1 MMENKDEKKVNL
13 AREMLKTISAQI
25 HLLVESGQFATVN
38 EAVIETCYK
47 SEEHQ
52 VFKKFHEWK
61 DEGKKIK
68 KGSKGFPVWSRPLD
82 IKKDEKH
89 PDLEKDIKYYP
100 ICYLFSNSQVEEP
113 TPEMESKIAELQLI
127 VDDLK
132 ATPEYQK
139 YVDQRKLCL
148 IDSRLRSID
157 LLLSAGILS

>member
-13 AREMLKTISAQI
+13 ASEMLKTISAQI

-38 EAVIETCYK
+38 DAVIETCYI

-82 IKKDEKH
+82 IKKDEKAIKKWLTK
-89 PDLEKDIKYYP
+89 DLSDAAKYVSRRLEK
-100 ICYLFSNSQVEEP
+100 E
-113 TPEMESKIAELQLI
+113 
-127 VDDLK
+127 
-132 ATPEYQK
+132 
-139 YVDQRKLCL
+139 KLVS
-148 IDSRLRSID
+148 D
-157 LLLSAGILS
+157 

>member
-1 MMENKDEKKVNL
+1 MENKDEKKVNL

-68 KGSKGFPVWSRPLD
+68 KGSPRFTSNL
-82 IKKDEKH
+82 KKTQLTGKIQ
-89 PDLEKDIKYYP
+89 KKISKIKY
-100 ICYLFSNSQVEEP
+100 
-113 TPEMESKIAELQLI
+113 
-127 VDDLK
+127 
-132 ATPEYQK
+132 
-139 YVDQRKLCL
+139 
-148 IDSRLRSID
+148 
-157 LLLSAGILS
+157 